1 MMESAADEVHYIGIG
16 CYLNLGDIENGH
28 YAMYV
33 QHEQSDYWQIFKT
46 YWDIVVSQ
54 DSNIIA
60 DYSDYFVGVDK
71 NNSNCYYAID
81 SQYEIFDYH
90 TKVKD

>member
-1 MMESAADEVHYIGIG
+1 MMEGAADEVHYIGIG

-33 QHEQSDYWQIFKT
+33 QHEQSDY
-46 YWDIVVSQ
+46 
-54 DSNIIA
+54 
-60 DYSDYFVGVDK
+60 FVGVDK